1 MYGCMGVAQMFAK
14 KHIDKIPKFHSLK
27 LQHKPLPWS
36 VSNLTANHF
45 VCQIFPFKVAQTES
59 GCQSACVRSV
69 KAATSLTPVSR
80 WCYITINMTPLP
92 V

>member
-14 KHIDKIPKFHSLK
+14 KHINKIPKFHSLK

-45 VCQIFPFKVAQTES
+45 VCQMFPFKVAQTVWLS
-59 GCQSACVRSV
+59 VSLCQYPGGV
-69 KAATSLTPVSR
+69 TSPST
-80 WCYITINMTPLP
+80 
-92 V
+92 